1 MRGWKVE
8 EYAVSAASMARRLTT
23 GPATPSAA
31 ERFRREAQSEA
42 SLLHPNVIPI
52 YNWGRSEAGAHY
64 MAMGRV
70 PGALPQG
77 QDPAQSASVPKAVAA
92 QQQPAH
98 PGQPIFG
105 NGYVGVDADEAIRG

>member
-1 MRGWKVE
+1 MYRG
-8 EYAVSAASMARRLTT
+8 
-23 GPATPSAA
+23 SAA

-52 YNWGRSEAGAHY
+52 YNWGRSEAGAYY

-70 PGALPQG
+70 PGGLPQG

-98 PGQPIFG
+98 PKQPIFG
-105 NGYVGVDADEAIRG
+105 NGYDDVDEDEGRIRG